1 MPEIRTALVTGASQG
16 IGAVTAQA
24 LAAAGWQV
32 ILAAR
37 NQEKLQQVAEGIDGD
52 PLIVAC
58 DVGEPGDVDDLF
70 EKIEQHFGRL
80 DVVFNNAG
88 VNLKAT
94 EVGEIAWEDWRRV
107 IGINLD
113 GAFLVASAAF
123 RMMKAQDPQ
132 GGRIINNGSISAH
145 TPRMH
150 AAAYTASKHAI
161 SGLTKSLSLDGR
173 AYDIAC
179 GQIDI
184 GNAES
189 PLTERM
195 TAGVPQA
202 DGPIRTEPRIE
213 ATLVADAVV
222 QMAAL
227 PLHANIQS
235 MMIMATKMPFVGRG

>member
-1 MPEIRTALVTGASQG
+1 MPDIRTALVTGASQG
-16 IGAVTAQA
+16 IGEVTARA
-24 LAAAGWQV
+24 LADAGWQV

-37 NQEKLQQVAEGIDGD
+37 NVEKLQQVAEHIDGD
-52 PLIVAC
+52 PLIVGC
-58 DVGEPGDVDDLF
+58 DVADPQDVAALF
-70 EKIEQHFGRL
+70 EQIDQRFGRL

-88 VNLKAT
+88 VNMPAT
-94 EVGEIAWEDWRRV
+94 EIGDVAWEDWRRV
-107 IGINLD
+107 VGTNLD

-173 AYDIAC
+173 PYDIAC

-195 TAGVPQA
+195 VAGVPQA
-202 DGPIRTEPRIE
+202 DGPTRTEPRIE
-213 ATLVADAVV
+213 TPLVADAVV
-222 QMAAL
+222 QMASL
-227 PLHANIQS
+227 PLHANVQS

>member
-16 IGAVTAQA
+16 IGEVTARA

-37 NQEKLQQVAEGIDGD
+37 NVDKLQQVAKDMDGE
-52 PLIVAC
+52 PLIVGC
-58 DVGEPGDVDDLF
+58 DVADPADVAALF
-70 EKIEQHFGRL
+70 DRIDQRFGRL

-88 VNLKAT
+88 VNMQAT
-94 EVGEIAWEDWRRV
+94 EVGEVTWEDWRR
-107 IGINLD
+107 ILSINLD

-123 RMMKAQDPQ
+123 RMMKWQDPQ

-173 AYDIAC
+173 PYDIAC

-195 TAGVPQA
+195 AAGVPQA
-202 DGPIRTEPRIE
+202 DGPIRTEPRIG

-222 QMAAL
+222 QMASL
-227 PLHANIQS
+227 PLHANVQS